1 MMRTMRE
8 MSKYVFYV
16 LAVAF
21 IGWLVFDVGAGITGR
36 STGATGDVVLKVNGQ
51 EVHYPQWQQAYQSAY
66 DQARRQS
73 SGQLTK
79 EDEQELQDRVADQL
93 IQTALLHQAYD
104 KLGITVTDDE
114 IRQAALTSPPPEV
127 TGLAEFQ
134 VNGRFDM
141 EKWQQFVTRGSNPEF
156 LLALEQ
162 RYRDEIP
169 YVKFLQFLTAD
180 VYVSDAHLWRM
191 YRDAH
196 DSVTVAV
203 VAVTPGQIP
212 DSAASVTEVE
222 ARRYL
227 ALHQDEF
234 KRPAIAYLSF
244 VAQPRLPEAADTAA
258 ALTRVR
264 ALRARLERGEKFDS
278 VAKAESADSVSAA
291 RGGDLGWIH
300 PDSGGFVKPFLD
312 AVKRLRP
319 GQLSAPVQSE
329 FGYHLIRVDAARGD
343 SVKVRHLLVPIDL
356 QGAHRDLVESRT
368 DTLDRLAAEQENG
381 AELDSVAQRLQLPL
395 AHAPP
400 LVQGDR
406 MQLGRWVIPD
416 VSVWAFDT
424 KVGETSQVIEA
435 TPAYYVF
442 RLDSLTPGGAPPFA
456 EVKEAAM
463 AGAREE
469 KKRAM
474 VHPRAREI
482 AEQLRGETDLLA
494 AAARHSLRAVR
505 LGPF

>member
-21 IGWLVFDVGAGITGR
+21 LGWLVFDVGAGITGR

-79 EDEQELQDRVADQL
+79 EDEQELQDRVADQM
-93 IQTALLHQAYD
+93 IQTVLLHQAYD
-104 KLGITVTDDE
+104 KLGITVSDDE

-156 LLALEQ
+156 LFALEQ

-180 VYVSDAHLWRM
+180 VYVPDAHLWRM

-203 VAVTPGQIP
+203 VAVTPEQIP
-212 DSAASVTEVE
+212 DSAAPVTEAE
-222 ARRYL
+222 ARRYF
-227 ALHQDEF
+227 AQHQNEF

-244 VAQPRLPEAADTAA
+244 VAQPRLPEAGDTAA
-258 ALTRVR
+258 APTQGAGSSEPEPGSCSGSCSGGV
-264 ALRARLERGEKFDS
+264 ERGRHR
-278 VAKAESADSVSAA
+278 ADPAWLA
-291 RGGDLGWIH
+291 GGD
-300 PDSGGFVKPFLD
+300 
-312 AVKRLRP
+312 
-319 GQLSAPVQSE
+319 
-329 FGYHLIRVDAARGD
+329 
-343 SVKVRHLLVPIDL
+343 
-356 QGAHRDLVESRT
+356 
-368 DTLDRLAAEQENG
+368 
-381 AELDSVAQRLQLPL
+381 
-395 AHAPP
+395 
-400 LVQGDR
+400 
-406 MQLGRWVIPD
+406 
-416 VSVWAFDT
+416 
-424 KVGETSQVIEA
+424 
-435 TPAYYVF
+435 
-442 RLDSLTPGGAPPFA
+442 
-456 EVKEAAM
+456 
-463 AGAREE
+463 GAREE
-469 KKRAM
+469 AQDHRSRDVDLGGTGA
-474 VHPRAREI
+474 VRRRRGRPAVPAHPPVPPGQGLGAR
-482 AEQLRGETDLLA
+482 LRLPLA
-494 AAARHSLRAVR
+494 AGRVHFRDIRDPPGDSLCARSE
-505 LGPF
+505 